1 MDGFFVCKLKIDPV
15 NKGEKRRLEAEA
27 VAVDQAAES
36 KEPPLRM
43 PTSSAKSNVEP
54 ETSVFDAEED
64 DAIMQRSRGR
74 MAKKRRA

>member
-36 KEPPLRM
+36 KEPPLHM

-64 DAIMQRSRGR
+64 DAIMQRSRER

>member
-43 PTSSAKSNVEP
+43 PASSAKSSIEP

-64 DAIMQRSRGR
+64 DAIMQRSHER

>member
-36 KEPPLRM
+36 KEPPLLM

-64 DAIMQRSRGR
+64 DAIMQRSRER

>member
-36 KEPPLRM
+36 KEQPLRM
-43 PTSSAKSNVEP
+43 PTSAAKANVEP

-64 DAIMQRSRGR
+64 DAIMQRSRER

>member
-36 KEPPLRM
+36 TKPPLRV
-43 PTSSAKSNVEP
+43 PTSSAKSKVEP
-54 ETSVFDAEED
+54 ETTVFDAEED
-64 DAIMQRSRGR
+64 DAIMQRSHER